1 MEEYP
6 SGVVVDVLVQMVKGI
21 DEWNRERQVVDG
33 SVKRCGIIHHLL
45 PVLPGDCNFG
55 SSRSD
60 SLSLGT
66 RTLCQTNIPTIIK
79 ANRRGHY
86 TSLDK
91 L

>member
-6 SGVVVDVLVQMVKGI
+6 SGIIMDVLVQVVKGI
-21 DEWNRERQVVDG
+21 GEWNRERQVVDG

-45 PVLPGDCNFG
+45 LVPPGDCNFG

-66 RTLCQTNIPTIIK
+66 RTLCQTNIPIIIK